1 MKKIWLVLA
10 VLLGVTTAGA
20 FSEIPRESAK
30 ALRVTKGRKF
40 SEGLVFVNGKFV
52 PPPYCVE
59 RWGTG
64 IRINKVPVTG
74 QVIDWAEFL
83 KTQPGYRPEAS
94 AAAPAS
100 ALPVPAPVSASS
112 APVPAPSASVSSP
125 SASVSA
131 AQAAEDYSDATLD
144 DLFDDNPP
152 PKPKETAPAP
162 VVAAPPPEAKP
173 VPAWEGPF
181 VKNDAAK
188 ALIKQVNAARLEID
202 RTLRSG
208 GFICFGDNYARIVGD
223 SRAAAKLLEALPEI
237 QKKAETVADFRAA
250 VRAAKLVYLHELVCD
265 DLFRNRIDYRRL
277 LEHRQ
282 KLQKEEE
289 WKKMMEAPKPLF

>member
-74 QVIDWAEFL
+74 QVIDWTEFL

-94 AAAPAS
+94 AAAPALLS
-100 ALPVPAPVSASS
+100 SVPAPVPASS
-112 APVPAPSASVSSP
+112 AP
-125 SASVSA
+125 VSA

-208 GFICFGDNYARIVGD
+208 GVICFGDNYARIVGD

>member
-20 FSEIPRESAK
+20 FPEIPRESAK

-74 QVIDWAEFL
+74 QVIDWTEFL

-94 AAAPAS
+94 AAAPALLS
-100 ALPVPAPVSASS
+100 SVPAPLPASS
-112 APVPAPSASVSSP
+112 APVSS
-125 SASVSA
+125 
-131 AQAAEDYSDATLD
+131 AQAAEDFSDATLD

-152 PKPKETAPAP
+152 LKPKETASAP
-162 VVAAPPPEAKP
+162 VVAATSPEAKP

-250 VRAAKLVYLHELVCD
+250 VRAANLVYLHELVCD

-277 LEHRQ
+277 QEHRQ
-282 KLQKEEE
+282 KLQKEAE